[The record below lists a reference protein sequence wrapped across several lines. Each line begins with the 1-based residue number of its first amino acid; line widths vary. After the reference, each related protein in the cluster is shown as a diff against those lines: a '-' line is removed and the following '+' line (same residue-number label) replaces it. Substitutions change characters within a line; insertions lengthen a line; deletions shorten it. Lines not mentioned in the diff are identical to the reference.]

1 MLTQSAS
8 LRSAEPSP
16 EAAQQCFSTR
26 RADRDQGPARDFRL
40 PVCLEATRRRGE
52 LQSGVK
58 ALLTRRRVPAEYAG
72 YQQQLLP
79 PRVSS
84 AGTCALRS
92 TVCTQLSSVYPLF
105 HVVAAARS
113 APGWYSP
120 THCRCSGDL
129 DSRVC
134 DGGVIFRKL
143 SEGQG
148 GRRREPRARA
158 ARVYQGKSPKPPQRN

>member
-8 LRSAEPSP
+8 LPSADPSP
-16 EAAQQCFSTR
+16 EAAQQCVLA
-26 RADRDQGPARDFRL
+26 RAVQIVPNGLPEIQGSR
-40 PVCLEATRRRGE
+40 VCLKATRRRGE
-52 LQSGVK
+52 LQSGVE
-58 ALLTRRRVPAEYAG
+58 ALPARRRVPAENAG

-79 PRVSS
+79 PRVSR

-92 TVCTQLSSVYPLF
+92 PVCTQFSSVYPLF

-113 APGWYSP
+113 ALGWYSP

-148 GRRREPRARA
+148 GRRREPRA